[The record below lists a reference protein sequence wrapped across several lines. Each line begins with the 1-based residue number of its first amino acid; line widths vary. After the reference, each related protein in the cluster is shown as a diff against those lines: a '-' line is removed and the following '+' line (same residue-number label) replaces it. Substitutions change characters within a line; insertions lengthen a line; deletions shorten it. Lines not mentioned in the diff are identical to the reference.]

1 MSRYSP
7 PSNLREQ
14 QGKTDDDDDD
24 SNKPDDTNNDGH
36 DHDGHEKEER
46 AGEGQSSTT
55 QGDDDEDDDDNN
67 DAIDDTGDLA
77 DDDAEIQKTISCG
90 RRQRKDNIQDLLPF
104 LFSPLIRP
112 LTISDLESCVA
123 LENAAFPNLARCSRD
138 KFVYRLTV
146 CPELCMGVFCTVVP
160 SNAKGWEIDTL
171 HTAHAVETGRDDGA
185 VSVLL
190 AHIVATRSH
199 DDVVT
204 DEAMEC
210 PHDKKN
216 DADDGEDATRSSKD
230 NDGNSDGDEKKDEN
244 RRIGHQE
251 FGRTVC
257 IHSVAVHP
265 KLQGVGLGKLIVKAY
280 VQQVKNSALASR
292 IALVCQEY
300 LINYFK
306 RFGFSHNGP
315 SKAKL
320 GGDGWND
327 MVLDLGSLNI

>member
-1 MSRYSP
+1 MFRHSP

-14 QGKTDDDDDD
+14 QEKNDDDDDD
-24 SNKPDDTNNDGH
+24 SNKPDDNTNDGH
-36 DHDGHEKEER
+36 DHGEGER
-46 AGEGQSSTT
+46 ADEVQSSTT
-55 QGDDDEDDDDNN
+55 QGDDDNDDDNN
-67 DAIDDTGDLA
+67 DAIDDTEDLA
-77 DDDAEIQKTISCG
+77 DDDVEIQKTISCG
-90 RRQRKDNIQDLLPF
+90 RRRRKDNIQDLLPF
-104 LFSPLIRP
+104 PFSPLIRP
-112 LTISDLESCVA
+112 LAISDLESCVA
-123 LENAAFPNLARCSRD
+123 LENAAFPNLAHCSRD
-138 KFVYRLTV
+138 KFVYRLTA

-160 SNAKGWEIDTL
+160 SNAKGREIDTL
-171 HTAHAVETGRDDGA
+171 HTAHAVETGRDDAA

-204 DEAMEC
+204 DEAMRC
-210 PHDKKN
+210 PRGRNTN
-216 DADDGEDATRSSKD
+216 DREDSARSSKD
-230 NDGNSDGDEKKDEN
+230 GGDGKKDEKDES
-244 RRIGHQE
+244 RKIGHQE

-292 IALVCQEY
+292 VALVCQEY

-320 GGDGWND
+320 SGDGWND
-327 MVLDLGSLNI
+327 MVLDLGGLNI

>member
-1 MSRYSP
+1 MSRHSP

-14 QGKTDDDDDD
+14 QEKTDDDDDD
-24 SNKPDDTNNDGH
+24 NNKPDANINDGH
-36 DHDGHEKEER
+36 DHDHEKEER
-46 AGEGQSSTT
+46 ADEVRSSTT
-55 QGDDDEDDDDNN
+55 QGDDDDEDDDDNN
-67 DAIDDTGDLA
+67 DAIDDTEDLA
-77 DDDAEIQKTISCG
+77 DDDVAIQKTISCG
-90 RRQRKDNIQDLLPF
+90 RRRRKDNIQDLLPF
-104 LFSPLIRP
+104 PFSPLIRP

-138 KFVYRLTV
+138 KFVYRLTA

-171 HTAHAVETGRDDGA
+171 HTAHAVETGRDDAA

-204 DEAMEC
+204 DEAMGC
-210 PHDKKN
+210 PRGKN
-216 DADDGEDATRSSKD
+216 DDDAARSSKD
-230 NDGNSDGDEKKDEN
+230 GDDNGDGDGDEKKDKN

-292 IALVCQEY
+292 IALICQEY